1 MYIVVQFTS
10 LSGTLVSRPI
20 LGGWWNQ
27 HVAIVTEVVEA
38 AEVGDDG
45 ADVVLI
51 RAVVTRQQAGPCN
64 TIISGAV
71 VYLGLECGGRSMW
84 YLRSPLPHH
93 PADILTSSTSQQH
106 VHILTS
112 CQHPHPP
119 PPATSHHQ
127 LPD

>member
-1 MYIVVQFTS
+1 MACNVHQCTS

-71 VYLGLECGGRSMW
+71 VYLGLECGG
-84 YLRSPLPHH
+84 
-93 PADILTSSTSQQH
+93 
-106 VHILTS
+106 
-112 CQHPHPP
+112 
-119 PPATSHHQ
+119 
-127 LPD
+127 